1 MEYKKEIIQHFKS
14 QINGLMLI
22 EEPLSKHT
30 TFRIGG
36 PADIYV
42 YPKNLDDLYQIVDF
56 CENEE
61 VPRFTIGNGSNLLVS
76 DQGYR
81 GVVIDLSKT
90 FTEIHS
96 QNTEI
101 QAGAG
106 FLLDSL
112 IQFCMERGLSGLE
125 NLFGIPGQVGGA
137 IRLNAGA
144 FGSEIANHLESI
156 QILDRYST
164 LETLNRKELQ
174 TGYRYIN
181 LPQEAIIIG
190 AKFVLDDGNPKIMS
204 AIQDKVI
211 KNRRLKQPL
220 SLPSAGSVFKRPPGD
235 YAGRLIEES
244 GCKGLRIGDALV
256 SKKHANFIVNCHLAS
271 AQDVLR
277 LIQEVKDRVIQRF
290 GVELEL
296 EIHLIGFDTE

>member
-1 MEYKKEIIQHFKS
+1 MEYKKELFQYFKK
-14 QINGLMLI
+14 QISGMVLV
-22 EEPLSKHT
+22 EEPLSNHT

-42 YPKNLDDLYQIVDF
+42 FPKNLDDLYNVIDF

-61 VPRFTIGNGSNLLVS
+61 VSRFIIGNGTNLLIN

-90 FTEIHS
+90 LTEIHG
-96 QNTEI
+96 QGNVVHV
-101 QAGAG
+101 GAG
-106 FLLDSL
+106 LPLDSL
-112 IQFCMERGLSGLE
+112 IQFCTERGLSGLE
-125 NLFGIPGQVGGA
+125 NLIGIPGQVGGA
-137 IRLNAGA
+137 ICLNAGA
-144 FGSEIANHLESI
+144 FGSEVTDHLESI
-156 QILDRYST
+156 QILDKFST

-181 LPQEAIIIG
+181 IPQEDLIIG
-190 AKFVLDDGNPKIMS
+190 AKFILGDGNPKIM
-204 AIQDKVI
+204 AAVQDKVLR
-211 KNRRLKQPL
+211 KRRLTQPL

-277 LIQEVKDRVIQRF
+277 LIEEVKNRVLQRF

-296 EIHLIGFDTE
+296 EIHIIGFDSI